1 VSGMRGH
8 AFCWFS
14 LLTVLLL
21 AGEPPARGYGNQ
33 RDTVH
38 FDLYRDY
45 LIVVRGSAGPLK
57 GLNFLLDTGASPT
70 VLDRRVAEKLHLDQ
84 LPASIAVVGGS
95 VEATQATAPTLEVG
109 PARRDNLHVLIEDL
123 SFFQKALPVRIDA
136 VVGLDLLGQS
146 AFEIDYAAR
155 QILFGA
161 VPLLSN
167 SLPLRLQ
174 AGLPIVEAQVNHL
187 AAHLMVDTGAS
198 SLILFEPSAP
208 RPMRVSEVRP
218 TPGTIGEF
226 DRKQVWLPSLKLG
239 EAEFGKEPAFLV
251 RSRSDGAQDFDGLM
265 SPAALGISK
274 LAIDLGRG
282 LLTFSR

>member
-1 VSGMRGH
+1 MRGH

-14 LLTVLLL
+14 LLTVLLM

-33 RDTVH
+33 HDTVH

-70 VLDRRVAEKLHLDQ
+70 VLDRRVAEKLHLNQ

-95 VEATQATAPTLEVG
+95 VEAAQAIAPTLEVG
-109 PARRDNLHVLIEDL
+109 PVRRDNFQVLVEDL

-155 QILFGA
+155 QILFGP
-161 VPLLSN
+161 VPLLAN

-174 AGLPIVEAQVNHL
+174 AGLPVVEAQVNHL
-187 AAHLMVDTGAS
+187 AARLMVDTGAS

-208 RPMRVSEVRP
+208 RAMRVSEVRP

-226 DRKQVWLPSLKLG
+226 DRKQVWLPSLQLG

-251 RSRSDGAQDFDGLM
+251 RSRGEGAQDFDGLM
-265 SPAALGISK
+265 SPAALGITK

>member
-1 VSGMRGH
+1 MRGH

-14 LLTVLLL
+14 LLTVLLM

-33 RDTVH
+33 HDTVH

-70 VLDRRVAEKLHLDQ
+70 VLDRRVAEKLHLNQ

-95 VEATQATAPTLEVG
+95 VEAAQAIAPTLEVG
-109 PARRDNLHVLIEDL
+109 PVRRDNFQVLVEDL

-155 QILFGA
+155 QILFGP
-161 VPLLSN
+161 VPLLAN

-174 AGLPIVEAQVNHL
+174 AGLPVVEAQVNHL
-187 AAHLMVDTGAS
+187 AARLMVDTGAS

-208 RPMRVSEVRP
+208 RAMRVSEVRP

-226 DRKQVWLPSLKLG
+226 DRKQVWLPSLQLG

-251 RSRSDGAQDFDGLM
+251 RSRGEGAQDFDGLM
-265 SPAALGISK
+265 SPAALGITK

-282 LLTFSR
+282 LFTFSR

>member
-1 VSGMRGH
+1 M
-8 AFCWFS
+8 CWSKIYPSFKKPS
-14 LLTVLLL
+14 L
-21 AGEPPARGYGNQ
+21 
-33 RDTVH
+33 
-38 FDLYRDY
+38 FD
-45 LIVVRGSAGPLK
+45 
-57 GLNFLLDTGASPT
+57 
-70 VLDRRVAEKLHLDQ
+70 
-84 LPASIAVVGGS
+84 
-95 VEATQATAPTLEVG
+95 
-109 PARRDNLHVLIEDL
+109 
-123 SFFQKALPVRIDA
+123 IDA

-146 AFEIDYAAR
+146 AFEINYTAR
-155 QILFGA
+155 QILFGP
-161 VPLLSN
+161 VPLLAN

-187 AAHLMVDTGAS
+187 SAHLMVDTGAS
-198 SLILFEPSAP
+198 SLVLFEPSAP

-251 RSRSDGAQDFDGLM
+251 RSRSEGPQDFDGLM
-265 SPAALGISK
+265 SPAALGITK

>member
-1 VSGMRGH
+1 MRGH

-70 VLDRRVAEKLHLDQ
+70 VLDRRVAEKLHLEQ

-95 VEATQATAPTLEVG
+95 VEAAQATAPTLEVG
-109 PARRDNLHVLIEDL
+109 PARRDNFHVLVEDL

-146 AFEIDYAAR
+146 AFEIDYTAR
-155 QILFGA
+155 QILFGP
-161 VPLLSN
+161 VPLLAN

-187 AAHLMVDTGAS
+187 SAHLMVDTGAS
-198 SLILFEPSAP
+198 SLVLFEPSAP

-251 RSRSDGAQDFDGLM
+251 RSRSEGPQDFDGLM
-265 SPAALGISK
+265 SPAALGITK

>member
-1 VSGMRGH
+1 MRGH

-14 LLTVLLL
+14 LLTVLLM

-70 VLDRRVAEKLHLDQ
+70 VLDRRVAEKLHLEQ

-95 VEATQATAPTLEVG
+95 VEAAQATAPTLEVG
-109 PARRDNLHVLIEDL
+109 RARRDNFHVLVEDL

-146 AFEIDYAAR
+146 AFEIDYTAR
-155 QILFGA
+155 QILFGP
-161 VPLLSN
+161 VPLLAN

-187 AAHLMVDTGAS
+187 SAHLMVDTGAS
-198 SLILFEPSAP
+198 SLVLFEPSAP

-251 RSRSDGAQDFDGLM
+251 RSRSEGPQDFDGLM
-265 SPAALGISK
+265 SPAALGITK

>member
-1 VSGMRGH
+1 
-8 AFCWFS
+8 
-14 LLTVLLL
+14 
-21 AGEPPARGYGNQ
+21 
-33 RDTVH
+33 
-38 FDLYRDY
+38 
-45 LIVVRGSAGPLK
+45 
-57 GLNFLLDTGASPT
+57 
-70 VLDRRVAEKLHLDQ
+70 
-84 LPASIAVVGGS
+84 VVGGS
-95 VEATQATAPTLEVG
+95 VEAAQATTPTLEVG
-109 PARRDNLHVLIEDL
+109 PARRDNFHVLVEDL

-146 AFEIDYAAR
+146 AFEIDYTAR
-155 QILFGA
+155 EIFFGR
-161 VPLLSN
+161 VPQLAN

-187 AAHLMVDTGAS
+187 SAHLMVDTGAS

-265 SPAALGISK
+265 SPAALGITK